1 MDSKRVTTTVAGTII
16 KIAIAA
22 VVIYFVYNTAVGAY
36 DYGFR
41 VFAEPPMEEA
51 PGTVVNVVIAE
62 GTSQTEVGKLLEE
75 KGLVREAKLFNIQ
88 EIVSEYKDKIRPG
101 AYELNTSMTAEE
113 ILAVIAAEPETV
125 EGETVGGSL
134 KDTVDETESG
144 TGEPETI
151 SEEAGTEE

>member
-1 MDSKRVTTTVAGTII
+1 MDSKRVTTAVAGTII

-22 VVIYFVYNTAVGAY
+22 FVIYFVYNTAVGAY

-51 PGTVVNVVIAE
+51 PGTVVNVVIAD
-62 GTSQTEVGKLLEE
+62 GTSSTEVGKLLVE
-75 KGLVREAKLFNIQ
+75 KKLVRDAKLFNVQ
-88 EIVSEYKDKIRPG
+88 EVLSEYKDKIRPG

-113 ILAVIAAEPETV
+113 ILSVIAAEPETV
-125 EGETVGGSL
+125 EGGNAGESL
-134 KDTVDETESG
+134 KDTVDEAETG

-151 SEEAGTEE
+151 SGEAGTTE

>member
-1 MDSKRVTTTVAGTII
+1 MDSKRVTTAVAGTII

-51 PGTVVNVVIAE
+51 PGTVVNVVIAD
-62 GTSQTEVGKLLEE
+62 GTNSTEVGKLLEE
-75 KGLVREAKLFNIQ
+75 KKLIRDAKLFNVQ
-88 EIVSEYKDKIRPG
+88 EVLSEYKDKIRPG

-125 EGETVGGSL
+125 EGGIVGESR
-134 KDTVDETESG
+134 KDTVDEAETG
-144 TGEPETI
+144 TGESETI
-151 SEEAGTEE
+151 TGEAGTAE

>member
-1 MDSKRVTTTVAGTII
+1 MDSKRVTTAVAGTII

-22 VVIYFVYNTAVGAY
+22 FVIYFVYNTAVGAY

-51 PGTVVNVVIAE
+51 PGTVVNVVIAD
-62 GTSQTEVGKLLEE
+62 GTSSTEVGKLLVE
-75 KGLVREAKLFNIQ
+75 KKLVRDAKLFNVQ
-88 EIVSEYKDKIRPG
+88 EVLSEYKDKIRPG

-125 EGETVGGSL
+125 EGGNAGESL
-134 KDTVDETESG
+134 KDTVDEAETG

-151 SEEAGTEE
+151 SGEAGTTE